1 MSSSWRAGRQWG
13 LLELS
18 SLSLSSA
25 ESCSSPVS
33 IFVALLCYDRGRIY
47 SLINVHRLRQPP
59 LGEGERCER
68 RREGGARAA
77 LAHTRDVAVR
87 PFRFRGCSRTSP
99 PGSEMAAATA
109 GGPGAATALWS
120 EVNRCGQNG
129 DFARALKS
137 VNKSEWARPAAASCA
152 RAVLGRWARGAG
164 LPWGWEGSRAAL
176 LCQQRHV
183 VSWRPR

>member
-1 MSSSWRAGRQWG
+1 M
-13 LLELS
+13 
-18 SLSLSSA
+18 
-25 ESCSSPVS
+25 S
-33 IFVALLCYDRGRIY
+33 IFVALLCYDKDAFIHLLTYTAYDSRSRTP
-47 SLINVHRLRQPP
+47 RQPP
-59 LGEGERCER
+59 LGEGERSER
-68 RREGGARAA
+68 QREGGARAA

-137 VNKSEWARPAAASCA
+137 VNKSE
-152 RAVLGRWARGAG
+152 
-164 LPWGWEGSRAAL
+164 
-176 LCQQRHV
+176 
-183 VSWRPR
+183 